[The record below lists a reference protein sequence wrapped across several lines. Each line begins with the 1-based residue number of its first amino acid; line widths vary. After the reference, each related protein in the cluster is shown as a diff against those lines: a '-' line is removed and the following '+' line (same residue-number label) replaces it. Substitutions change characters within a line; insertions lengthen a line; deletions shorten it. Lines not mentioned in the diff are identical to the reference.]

1 MNQCRLH
8 KTKKHTHTACNAHVK
23 KGPRRGS
30 PRWLRE
36 AAAHT
41 STAPRSGSPRQRS
54 TLELSRGQ
62 CRLEVRISTM
72 GAKALKRELGMD
84 VGWILVAAAVCLHEH
99 AHTSLCVCGVCLYV
113 CVCVC
118 LPCVMCCVLCVVCC
132 VCCVVCMYVCV
143 FWLICAQ
150 PGARP
155 CPKGQFDSG
164 FEQGCVECPPGHF
177 KRSDGAG
184 MCKPCPVNT
193 YAADPGSTACEG
205 CVRGEVSLMGQ
216 KSCQL

>member
-1 MNQCRLH
+1 M
-8 KTKKHTHTACNAHVK
+8 
-23 KGPRRGS
+23 
-30 PRWLRE
+30 
-36 AAAHT
+36 
-41 STAPRSGSPRQRS
+41 APRSGSPRQRS

-62 CRLEVRISTM
+62 CRLEVRTSTM

-84 VGWILVAAAVCLHEH
+84 VGWILVAAA
-99 AHTSLCVCGVCLYV
+99 
-113 CVCVC
+113 
-118 LPCVMCCVLCVVCC
+118 
-132 VCCVVCMYVCV
+132 V

-193 YAADPGSTACEG
+193 YTAGPGSTACEG